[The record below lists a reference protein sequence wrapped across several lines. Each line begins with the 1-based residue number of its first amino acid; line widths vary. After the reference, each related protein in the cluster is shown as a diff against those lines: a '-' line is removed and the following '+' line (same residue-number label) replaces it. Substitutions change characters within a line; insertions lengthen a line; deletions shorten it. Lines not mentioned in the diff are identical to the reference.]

1 MISKFQYKVL
11 KLMENNP
18 MGLNEIINHFK
29 FKKLEFS
36 YIDALNIIKQK
47 KLVAV
52 VNEKEKYLSNLEFRE
67 KYQVNKNLRDYV
79 DSLLLDWSYSKYI
92 TTNEGII
99 AIENYEKYQKQES
112 RDQSKVKSSFNQS
125 IIGWLAVII
134 SIIALIISFMK

>member
-1 MISKFQYKVL
+1 
-11 KLMENNP
+11 MENNP

>member
-11 KLMENNP
+11 KLMEKNP

>member
-1 MISKFQYKVL
+1 
-11 KLMENNP
+11 NP